1 MADEERMVEQTVE
14 SPKEVA
20 PQAPSASP
28 DRSSELI
35 AELTALRTYKLQRE
49 AEDQQKRA
57 NLRADEQRKLAEKG
71 QIEELVKR
79 YTEEVEVERKK
90 TEEVVKRHKNGERTR
105 ELALA
110 LSGQQL
116 VPGAAWQLTKLWE
129 GEFDVIES
137 GDGYRVVSK
146 DLKSPADWVREKL
159 ASEEYAHFVKA
170 EARGGGGAKG
180 GQTRQPTTIEK
191 ALDHIQGRPVL
202 TPEIMLEALK
212 SRAGGEMVYHP
223 GMGLKVVRN

>member
-1 MADEERMVEQTVE
+1 MTEEEGQVEQTVE
-14 SPKEVA
+14 VPKDAA
-20 PQAPSASP
+20 PTVHPAAP

-49 AEDQQKRA
+49 EEDKQKRA
-57 NLRADEQRKLAEKG
+57 SLRADEQRKLAERG

-79 YTEEVEVERKK
+79 YTEEVENERKK
-90 TEEVVKRHKNGERTR
+90 TEEVVRRHKHGERTR

-116 VPGAAWQLTKLWE
+116 VPGAAKQLTKLWQD
-129 GEFDVIES
+129 EFDVVEA

-170 EARGGGGAKG
+170 EARGGGGSTG

-202 TPEIMLEALK
+202 TPEILMEALK
-212 SRAGGEMVYHP
+212 SRSGGEMVYHP